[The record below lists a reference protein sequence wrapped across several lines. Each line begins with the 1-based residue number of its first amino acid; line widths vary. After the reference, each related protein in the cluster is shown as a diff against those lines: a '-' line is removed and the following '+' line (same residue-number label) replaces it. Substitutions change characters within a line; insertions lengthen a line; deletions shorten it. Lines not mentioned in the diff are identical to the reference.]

1 MPPPLKTPVL
11 AARLQQKAQQKRA
24 ETSVRGLALARQQ
37 ARESQTRVERLNAQT
52 VGKVAVRV
60 DARTVL
66 FVRPER
72 VEQTRAK
79 LAQLF

>member
-11 AARLQQKAQQKRA
+11 AARLQQKRA